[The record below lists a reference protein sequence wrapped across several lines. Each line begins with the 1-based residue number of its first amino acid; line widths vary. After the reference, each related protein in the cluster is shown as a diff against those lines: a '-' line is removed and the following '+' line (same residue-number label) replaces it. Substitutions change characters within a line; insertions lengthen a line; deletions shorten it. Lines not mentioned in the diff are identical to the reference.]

1 MTDTIPGLEE
11 KQAIVLLKKGD
22 LNGMQVLV
30 EHYQVQAMKAAFLIV
45 RDLKLAEDVVQ
56 EAFLHAAE
64 KIDQF
69 DDSRPF
75 GAWFIRSVVN
85 ASIKAGKKRERFV
98 PLEDGGDDEA
108 ADVAEWLL
116 DPDLNPEFLVETEE
130 TRQQVWKALDELTVD
145 QRAVIVMRH
154 FLGMSE
160 KEMIQQLERPQTTIR
175 WRMKTALSRLRK
187 ILGPFWKQD
196 YQEVQDEK

>member
-1 MTDTIPGLEE
+1 MTDTNPDMDE
-11 KQAIVLLKKGD
+11 KQAIFLLKKGD
-22 LNGMQVLV
+22 INGMQVLV
-30 EHYQVQAMKAAFLIV
+30 EHYQVQAMKTAFLIV

-64 KIDQF
+64 MINQF

-75 GAWFIRSVVN
+75 GPWFIRSVVN
-85 ASIKAGKKRERFV
+85 TSIKTGKQRDRLI
-98 PLEDGGDDEA
+98 PLESDDDEGTVEA
-108 ADVAEWLL
+108 AEWLL
-116 DPDLNPEFLVETEE
+116 GPDPNPEYIVETEE
-130 TRQQVWKALDELTVD
+130 TRQMVWKAMEELTVD

-160 KEMIQQLERPQTTIR
+160 KEMIQELEKPQTTIR
-175 WRMKTALSRLRK
+175 WRLKTARNQLRK
-187 ILGPFWKQD
+187 ILGPFWKRD

>member
-11 KQAIVLLKKGD
+11 NQAIVLLKRGD

-30 EHYQVQAMKAAFLIV
+30 ERYQVQAMKAAFLIV

-85 ASIKAGKKRERFV
+85 ASIKTGKKRERFV
-98 PLEDGGDDEA
+98 PLDDGGDDEA
-108 ADVAEWLL
+108 AGVAEWLL
-116 DPDLNPEFLVETEE
+116 DPEPSPEFLVEMEE

-160 KEMIQQLERPQTTIR
+160 KEMIQQLESPQTTIR
-175 WRMKTALSRLRK
+175 WRMKTARSRLRK

-196 YQEVQDEK
+196 HQEVQDEK

>member
-1 MTDTIPGLEE
+1 MEE
-11 KQAIVLLKKGD
+11 NQAIVLLKRGD

-85 ASIKAGKKRERFV
+85 ASIKKCKKSERFV
-98 PLEDGGDDEA
+98 PLNDGGDDEVA
-108 ADVAEWLL
+108 GVAEWLL
-116 DPDLNPEFLVETEE
+116 DSEPNPEFLVETEE
-130 TRQQVWKALDELTVD
+130 TRQQVWKALEQLTVD
-145 QRAVIVMRH
+145 QRAVIVMRY

-160 KEMIQQLERPQTTIR
+160 KEMIQQLESPQTTIR
-175 WRMKTALSRLRK
+175 WRIKTARSRLRK
-187 ILGPFWKQD
+187 ILSPFWKQD
-196 YQEVQDEK
+196 HQEVQDEK